1 VSEAGGLVV
10 IGAINVDLVVSGA
23 ALPRPGETVTDGEL
37 SRHDGGKGGNQATA
51 AARVLGEAGR
61 VAMLGAVGDDDLG
74 HAARTALEAEGI
86 DVANVAVVAG
96 SPTGVA
102 LIAVD
107 QGGQNQISVAPG
119 ANRDLGDPTEALEG
133 SRPALVLASCE
144 IPFEAVSAA
153 AAWCGANRVA
163 FVLNPAPTHPMLRE
177 LLEHTTVVTP
187 NHGEVSKLAPTS
199 GDAVDAAHA
208 LRERTPG
215 LAVLVTMGEAGAYL
229 LDDEGETGIPAP
241 SVRAVDSTGAG
252 DCLNGVLAA
261 GLWEG
266 RPIREAAA
274 RAVAAATLSTAV
286 AGAREGMPTREELE
300 EFLTTGRS
308 RQAGT

>member
-1 VSEAGGLVV
+1 MSEDGGLVV

-37 SRHDGGKGGNQATA
+37 SRHHGGKGGNQATA

-61 VAMLGAVGDDDLG
+61 VAMLGAVGDDDMG

-119 ANRDLGDPTEALEG
+119 ANRDLGDPSEALDG

-144 IPFEAVSAA
+144 IPFDALSAA
-153 AAWCGANRVA
+153 AAWCGTNHVA
-163 FVLNPAPTHPMLRE
+163 FVLNPAPIHPMLRE
-177 LLEHTTVVTP
+177 LLEHTAVVTP
-187 NHGEVSKLAPTS
+187 NHGEVTKLAPTS
-199 GDAVDAAHA
+199 GDAVEAAHA

-229 LDDEGETGIPAP
+229 LDDDGETGIPAP
-241 SVRAVDSTGAG
+241 SVHAVDSTGAG

-261 GLWEG
+261 GLLEG
-266 RPIREAAA
+266 RTIRDAAA
-274 RAVAAATLSTAV
+274 RAVAAATMSTAV
-286 AGAREGMPTREELE
+286 AGAREGMPTRQELE
-300 EFLTTGRS
+300 EFLAR
-308 RQAGT
+308 

>member
-1 VSEAGGLVV
+1 MSEAGRLVV
-10 IGAINVDLVVSGA
+10 IGAINVDLVVWGA

-51 AARVLGEAGR
+51 AARVLGETGR
-61 VAMLGAVGDDDLG
+61 VAMLGAVGDDDMG

-144 IPFEAVSAA
+144 IPFDALSAA
-153 AAWCGANRVA
+153 AAWCGTNHVA
-163 FVLNPAPTHPMLRE
+163 FVLNPAPIHPMLRE
-177 LLEHTTVVTP
+177 LLEHTAVVTP
-187 NHGEVSKLAPTS
+187 NHGEITKLAPTS
-199 GDAVDAAHA
+199 GDAVEAAHV

-215 LAVLVTMGEAGAYL
+215 LTVLVTMGEAGAYL
-229 LDDEGETGIPAP
+229 LEDDGETGIPAP
-241 SVRAVDSTGAG
+241 RVHAVDSTGAG

-261 GLWEG
+261 GLLDG

-274 RAVAAATLSTAV
+274 RAVAAATMSTAV
-286 AGAREGMPTREELE
+286 AGAREGMPRRQQLE
-300 EFLTTGRS
+300 EFLAR
-308 RQAGT
+308 

>member
-1 VSEAGGLVV
+1 VSEGGGLVV

-37 SRHDGGKGGNQATA
+37 SQHHGGKGGNQATA
-51 AARVLGEAGR
+51 AARVLDEAGR
-61 VAMLGAVGDDDLG
+61 VAMLGAVGDDDMG

-86 DVANVAVVAG
+86 DVANVAVVPDA
-96 SPTGVA
+96 PTGVA

-144 IPFEAVSAA
+144 VPFETLSAA
-153 AAWCGANRVA
+153 AAWCGTNHVA
-163 FVLNPAPTHPMLRE
+163 FVLNPAPIHPMLRE
-177 LLEHTTVVTP
+177 LLEHTAVVTP
-187 NHGEVSKLAPTS
+187 NHGEVTKLAPTS
-199 GDAVDAAHA
+199 GDAVEAAHA

-215 LAVLVTMGEAGAYL
+215 LTVLVTMGEAGAYL
-229 LDDEGETGIPAP
+229 LDDDGETGIPAR

-261 GLWEG
+261 GLLE
-266 RPIREAAA
+266 RRSIREAAA
-274 RAVAAATLSTAV
+274 RAVAAATMSTAV
-286 AGAREGMPTREELE
+286 AGAREGMPTRQELE
-300 EFLTTGRS
+300 EFLAR
-308 RQAGT
+308 

>member
-1 VSEAGGLVV
+1 VSEPGGLVV

-37 SRHDGGKGGNQATA
+37 SRHHGGKGGNQATA

-61 VAMLGAVGDDDLG
+61 VAMLGAVGNDDMG

-86 DVANVAVVAG
+86 DVANVAVVPDT
-96 SPTGVA
+96 PTGVA
-102 LIAVD
+102 LISVD

-119 ANRDLGDPTEALEG
+119 ANRDLGDPTEALDG

-144 IPFEAVSAA
+144 VPFDTLSAA
-153 AAWCGANRVA
+153 AAWCGTNHVA
-163 FVLNPAPTHPMLRE
+163 FVLNPAPIHPMLRE
-177 LLEHTTVVTP
+177 LLEHTAVVTP
-187 NHGEVSKLAPTS
+187 NHGEVTKLAPTS
-199 GDAVDAAHA
+199 GDAVEAAHA

-215 LAVLVTMGEAGAYL
+215 LTVLVTMGEAGAYL

-241 SVRAVDSTGAG
+241 SVHAVDSTGAG

-261 GLWEG
+261 GLLEG

-274 RAVAAATLSTAV
+274 RAVAAATMSTAV
-286 AGAREGMPTREELE
+286 AGAREGMPTRQELE
-300 EFLTTGRS
+300 EFL
-308 RQAGT
+308 GT

>member
-1 VSEAGGLVV
+1 MSEAGGLVV

-37 SRHDGGKGGNQATA
+37 SQHHGGKGGNQATA
-51 AARVLGEAGR
+51 AARVLDEAGR
-61 VAMLGAVGDDDLG
+61 VAMLGAVGDDDMG

-86 DVANVAVVAG
+86 DVANVAVVPDA
-96 SPTGVA
+96 PTGAA

-144 IPFEAVSAA
+144 VPFETLSAA
-153 AAWCGANRVA
+153 AAWCGTNHVA
-163 FVLNPAPTHPMLRE
+163 FVLNPAPIHPMLRE
-177 LLEHTTVVTP
+177 LLEHTAVVTP
-187 NHGEVSKLAPTS
+187 NHGEVTKLAPTS
-199 GDAVDAAHA
+199 GDAVEAAHA

-215 LAVLVTMGEAGAYL
+215 LTVLVTMGEAGAYL
-229 LDDEGETGIPAP
+229 LDDDGETGIPAR

-261 GLWEG
+261 GLLE
-266 RPIREAAA
+266 RRSIREAAA
-274 RAVAAATLSTAV
+274 RAVAAATMSTAV
-286 AGAREGMPTREELE
+286 AGAREGMPTRQELE
-300 EFLTTGRS
+300 EFLAR
-308 RQAGT
+308 

>member
-1 VSEAGGLVV
+1 VSEPGGLAV

-23 ALPRPGETVTDGEL
+23 ALPRPGETVTDGER
-37 SRHDGGKGGNQATA
+37 SRHHGGKGGNQATA
-51 AARVLGEAGR
+51 AARVLVEPGR
-61 VAMLGAVGDDDLG
+61 VALLGAVGDDDMA
-74 HAARTALEAEGI
+74 HAARAALEAEGI
-86 DVANVAVVAG
+86 DVANVASVAG

-119 ANRDLGDPTEALEG
+119 ANRDLGDPTEALDG

-144 IPFEAVSAA
+144 IPFDVLSAA
-153 AAWCGANRVA
+153 AAWCGTNHVA
-163 FVLNPAPTHPMLRE
+163 FVLNPAPIHPMLRE
-177 LLEHTTVVTP
+177 LLEHTAVVTP
-187 NHGEVSKLAPTS
+187 NHGEITKLAPTS
-199 GDAVDAAHA
+199 GDAVEAAHA

-241 SVRAVDSTGAG
+241 SVHAVDSTGAG

-261 GLWEG
+261 GLLEG

-286 AGAREGMPTREELE
+286 AGAREGMPTRRELE
-300 EFLTTGRS
+300 EFLAR
-308 RQAGT
+308 

>member
-1 VSEAGGLVV
+1 MSEAGGLVV

-37 SRHDGGKGGNQATA
+37 SQHHGGKGGNQATA
-51 AARVLGEAGR
+51 AARVLDEAGR
-61 VAMLGAVGDDDLG
+61 VAMLGAVGDDDMG

-86 DVANVAVVAG
+86 DVANVAVVPNT
-96 SPTGVA
+96 PTGVA

-144 IPFEAVSAA
+144 VPFETLSAA
-153 AAWCGANRVA
+153 AAWCGTNHVA
-163 FVLNPAPTHPMLRE
+163 FVLNPAPIHPMLRE
-177 LLEHTTVVTP
+177 LLEHTAVVTP
-187 NHGEVSKLAPTS
+187 NRGEVTKLAPTS
-199 GDAVDAAHA
+199 GDAVEAAHA

-215 LAVLVTMGEAGAYL
+215 LTVLVTMGEAGAYL
-229 LDDEGETGIPAP
+229 LDDDGETGIPAR

-261 GLWEG
+261 GLLE
-266 RPIREAAA
+266 RRSIREAAA
-274 RAVAAATLSTAV
+274 RAVAAATMSTAV
-286 AGAREGMPTREELE
+286 AGAREGMPSREALE
-300 EFLTTGRS
+300 EFLR
-308 RQAGT
+308 

>member
-1 VSEAGGLVV
+1 MSEAGGLVV

-37 SRHDGGKGGNQATA
+37 SQHHGGKGGNQATA
-51 AARVLGEAGR
+51 AARVLDEAGR
-61 VAMLGAVGDDDLG
+61 VAMLGAVGDDDMG

-144 IPFEAVSAA
+144 VPFETLSAA
-153 AAWCGANRVA
+153 AAWCGTNHVA
-163 FVLNPAPTHPMLRE
+163 FVLNPAPIHPMLRE
-177 LLEHTTVVTP
+177 LLEHTAVVTP
-187 NHGEVSKLAPTS
+187 NHGEVTKLAPTS
-199 GDAVDAAHA
+199 GDAVEAAHA

-215 LAVLVTMGEAGAYL
+215 LTVLVTMGEAGAYL
-229 LDDEGETGIPAP
+229 LDDDGETGIPAR

-261 GLWEG
+261 GLLE
-266 RPIREAAA
+266 RRSIREAAA
-274 RAVAAATLSTAV
+274 RAVAAATMSTAV
-286 AGAREGMPTREELE
+286 AGAREGMPTRQELE
-300 EFLTTGRS
+300 EFLAR
-308 RQAGT
+308 

>member
-1 VSEAGGLVV
+1 VSKDGGLVV

-37 SRHDGGKGGNQATA
+37 SRHHGGKGGNQATA

-61 VAMLGAVGDDDLG
+61 VAMLGAVGDDDMG
-74 HAARTALEAEGI
+74 HAARIALEAEGI

-119 ANRDLGDPTEALEG
+119 ANRDLGDPTEALDG

-144 IPFEAVSAA
+144 VPFDTLSAA
-153 AAWCGANRVA
+153 AAWCVTNHVA
-163 FVLNPAPTHPMLRE
+163 FVLNPAPIHPMLRE
-177 LLEHTTVVTP
+177 LLEHAAVVTP
-187 NHGEVSKLAPTS
+187 NHGEVTKLAPTS
-199 GDAVDAAHA
+199 GDAVEAAHA

-215 LAVLVTMGEAGAYL
+215 LTVLVTMGEAGAYL

-241 SVRAVDSTGAG
+241 SVHAVDSTGAG

-261 GLWEG
+261 GLLEG

-286 AGAREGMPTREELE
+286 AGAREGMPTRQELE
-300 EFLTTGRS
+300 EFLAR
-308 RQAGT
+308 

>member
-37 SRHDGGKGGNQATA
+37 SRHQGGKGGNQATG
-51 AARVLGEAGR
+51 AARVLGAPGR
-61 VAMLGAVGDDDLG
+61 VAMLGAVGDDDMG
-74 HAARTALEAEGI
+74 HAARAALEAEGI

-144 IPFEAVSAA
+144 IPFDALSAA
-153 AAWCGANRVA
+153 AAWCGTNHVA
-163 FVLNPAPTHPMLRE
+163 FVLNPAPIHPMLRE

-187 NHGEVSKLAPTS
+187 NHGEVTKLAPTS
-199 GDAVDAAHA
+199 GDAVEAAHA

-215 LAVLVTMGEAGAYL
+215 LTVLVTMGEAGAYL

-241 SVRAVDSTGAG
+241 SVHAVDSTGAG

-261 GLWEG
+261 GLLEG

-274 RAVAAATLSTAV
+274 RAVAAATMSPAV
-286 AGAREGMPTREELE
+286 AGAREGMPSRQELE
-300 EFLTTGRS
+300 EFLAR
-308 RQAGT
+308 

>member
-1 VSEAGGLVV
+1 VSEGGGLVV

-37 SRHDGGKGGNQATA
+37 SRHHGGKGGNQATA

-61 VAMLGAVGDDDLG
+61 VAMLGAVGDDDMG

-86 DVANVAVVAG
+86 DVANVAVVPNT
-96 SPTGVA
+96 PTGVA

-144 IPFEAVSAA
+144 VPFDTLSAA
-153 AAWCGANRVA
+153 AAWCGTNHVA
-163 FVLNPAPTHPMLRE
+163 FVLNPAPIHPMLRE

-187 NHGEVSKLAPTS
+187 NHGEVTKLAPTS
-199 GDAVDAAHA
+199 GDAVEAAHA

-241 SVRAVDSTGAG
+241 SVHAVDSTGAG

-261 GLWEG
+261 GLLE
-266 RPIREAAA
+266 RRAIREAAA
-274 RAVAAATLSTAV
+274 RAVAAATMSTAV
-286 AGAREGMPTREELE
+286 AGAREGMPTRRELE
-300 EFLTTGRS
+300 EFLAR
-308 RQAGT
+308 

>member
-1 VSEAGGLVV
+1 MSEAGGLVV

-37 SRHDGGKGGNQATA
+37 SRHHGGKGGNQATA
-51 AARVLGEAGR
+51 AARVLGETGR
-61 VAMLGAVGDDDLG
+61 VAMLGAVGNDDMG
-74 HAARTALEAEGI
+74 HAARTALEAEEI

-96 SPTGVA
+96 SPTGIA

-144 IPFEAVSAA
+144 VPFETLSAA
-153 AAWCGANRVA
+153 AAWCGTNHVA
-163 FVLNPAPTHPMLRE
+163 FVLNPAPIHPMLRE
-177 LLEHTTVVTP
+177 LLEHTAVVTP
-187 NHGEVSKLAPTS
+187 NHGEVTKLAPTS
-199 GDAVDAAHA
+199 GDAVEAAHA

-215 LAVLVTMGEAGAYL
+215 LTVLVTMGEAGAYL
-229 LDDEGETGIPAP
+229 LDDDGETGIPAR

-261 GLWEG
+261 GLLE
-266 RPIREAAA
+266 RRSIREAAA
-274 RAVAAATLSTAV
+274 RAVAAATMSTAV
-286 AGAREGMPTREELE
+286 AGAREGMPTRQELE
-300 EFLTTGRS
+300 EFLAR
-308 RQAGT
+308 

>member
-1 VSEAGGLVV
+1 MSEAGGLVV

-37 SRHDGGKGGNQATA
+37 SQHHGGKGGNQATA
-51 AARVLGEAGR
+51 AARVLDEAGR
-61 VAMLGAVGDDDLG
+61 VAMLGAVGDDDMG

-86 DVANVAVVAG
+86 DVANVAVVPDA
-96 SPTGVA
+96 PTGVA

-144 IPFEAVSAA
+144 VPFETLSAA
-153 AAWCGANRVA
+153 AAWCGTNHVA
-163 FVLNPAPTHPMLRE
+163 FVLNPAPIHPMLRE
-177 LLEHTTVVTP
+177 LLEHTAVVTP
-187 NHGEVSKLAPTS
+187 NHGEVTKLAPTS
-199 GDAVDAAHA
+199 GDAVEAAHA

-215 LAVLVTMGEAGAYL
+215 LTVLVTMGEAGAYL
-229 LDDEGETGIPAP
+229 LDDDGETGIPAR

-261 GLWEG
+261 GLLE
-266 RPIREAAA
+266 RRSIREAAA
-274 RAVAAATLSTAV
+274 RAVAAATMSTAV
-286 AGAREGMPTREELE
+286 AGAREGMPTRQELE
-300 EFLTTGRS
+300 EFLAR
-308 RQAGT
+308 

>member
-10 IGAINVDLVVSGA
+10 IGAINVDLVVSGV

-37 SRHDGGKGGNQATA
+37 SQHHGGKGGNQATA

-61 VAMLGAVGDDDLG
+61 VAMLGAVGDDDMG

-86 DVANVAVVAG
+86 DVANVAVVPDA
-96 SPTGVA
+96 PTGVA

-144 IPFEAVSAA
+144 IPFDTLSAA
-153 AAWCGANRVA
+153 GAWCGTNHVA
-163 FVLNPAPTHPMLRE
+163 FVLNPAPIHPMLRE
-177 LLEHTTVVTP
+177 LLEHTAVVTP
-187 NHGEVSKLAPTS
+187 NHGEVTKLAPTS
-199 GDAVDAAHA
+199 GDAVEAAHA
-208 LRERTPG
+208 LRERTPS
-215 LAVLVTMGEAGAYL
+215 LIVLVTMGEAGAYL

-261 GLWEG
+261 GLLER

-274 RAVAAATLSTAV
+274 RAVAAATMSTAV
-286 AGAREGMPTREELE
+286 AGAREGLPTPQDLE
-300 EFLTTGRS
+300 EFRGR
-308 RQAGT
+308 

>member
-1 VSEAGGLVV
+1 MSEAGGLVV

-37 SRHDGGKGGNQATA
+37 SQHHGGKGGNQATA
-51 AARVLGEAGR
+51 AARVLDEAGR
-61 VAMLGAVGDDDLG
+61 VAMLGAVGDDEMG

-144 IPFEAVSAA
+144 IPFDTLSAA
-153 AAWCGANRVA
+153 AAWCGTNHVA
-163 FVLNPAPTHPMLRE
+163 FVLNPAPIHPMLRE
-177 LLEHTTVVTP
+177 LLEHTAVVTP
-187 NHGEVSKLAPTS
+187 NHGEVTKLAPTS
-199 GDAVDAAHA
+199 DDAVEAAHA

-215 LAVLVTMGEAGAYL
+215 LTVLVTMGEAGAYL
-229 LDDEGETGIPAP
+229 LDDDGETGIPAP
-241 SVRAVDSTGAG
+241 SVHAVDSTGAG

-261 GLWEG
+261 GLLEG
-266 RPIREAAA
+266 RPIREASA
-274 RAVAAATLSTAV
+274 RAVAAATMSTAV
-286 AGAREGMPTREELE
+286 AGAREGMPTRQELE
-300 EFLTTGRS
+300 EFLAR
-308 RQAGT
+308 

>member
-1 VSEAGGLVV
+1 VSEPGGLVV
-10 IGAINVDLVVSGA
+10 IGAVNVDLVVSGA

-37 SRHDGGKGGNQATA
+37 SRHHGGKGGNQATA

-61 VAMLGAVGDDDLG
+61 VAMLGAVGDDDMG
-74 HAARTALEAEGI
+74 HAARAALEAEGI

-102 LIAVD
+102 LIAVA
-107 QGGQNQISVAPG
+107 QRGQTQLSVAPG
-119 ANRDLGDPTEALEG
+119 ASRDLGDPTEALVG

-144 IPFEAVSAA
+144 IPFDALRAA
-153 AAWCGANRVA
+153 AAWCGTNHVA
-163 FVLNPAPTHPMLRE
+163 FVLNPAPIHPMLRE
-177 LLEHTTVVTP
+177 LLEHTAVVTP
-187 NHGEVSKLAPTS
+187 NHGEVTKLAPTS
-199 GDAVDAAHA
+199 GDAVEAAHA

-215 LAVLVTMGEAGAYL
+215 LTVLVTMGEAGAYL

-241 SVRAVDSTGAG
+241 SVHAVDSTGAG

-261 GLWEG
+261 GLLEG

-274 RAVAAATLSTAV
+274 LAVAAATMSTAV
-286 AGAREGMPTREELE
+286 AGAREGMPTRQELE
-300 EFLTTGRS
+300 EFLAR
-308 RQAGT
+308 

>member
-1 VSEAGGLVV
+1 MSETGGLVV
-10 IGAINVDLVVSGA
+10 MGAINVDLVVSGA
-23 ALPRPGETVTDGEL
+23 TLPREGETVTDGEF
-37 SRHDGGKGGNQATA
+37 SRHHGGKGGNQATA
-51 AARVLGEAGR
+51 AARVLGDAGS
-61 VAMLGAVGDDDLG
+61 VAMLGAVGDDEMG
-74 HAARTALEAEGI
+74 RAARAALETEGV
-86 DVANVAVVAG
+86 DVANVSVVSG
-96 SPTGVA
+96 TPTGVA

-107 QGGQNQISVAPG
+107 RGGQNQISVAPG

-144 IPFEAVSAA
+144 IPFAALSAA
-153 AAWCGANRVA
+153 AAWCGTNGVA

-187 NHGEVSKLAPTS
+187 NHGEIGKLAPTS

-208 LRERTPG
+208 LRDRTPG

-229 LDDEGETGIPAP
+229 LDDEGEAGIPAA
-241 SVRAVDSTGAG
+241 SVHAVDSTGAG

-274 RAVAAATLSTAV
+274 RAVAAATMSTAV
-286 AGAREGMPTREELE
+286 AGAREGMPTRQELE
-300 EFLTTGRS
+300 EFLAR
-308 RQAGT
+308 

>member
-37 SRHDGGKGGNQATA
+37 SQHHGGKGGNQATA
-51 AARVLGEAGR
+51 AARVLDEAGR
-61 VAMLGAVGDDDLG
+61 VAMLGAVGDDDMG

-86 DVANVAVVAG
+86 DVANVAVVPDA
-96 SPTGVA
+96 PTGVA

-144 IPFEAVSAA
+144 VPFETLSAA
-153 AAWCGANRVA
+153 AAWCGTNHVA
-163 FVLNPAPTHPMLRE
+163 FVLNPAPIHPMLRE
-177 LLEHTTVVTP
+177 LLEHTAVVTP
-187 NHGEVSKLAPTS
+187 NHGEVTKLAPTS
-199 GDAVDAAHA
+199 GDAVEAAHA

-215 LAVLVTMGEAGAYL
+215 LTVLVTMGEAGAYL
-229 LDDEGETGIPAP
+229 LDDDGETGIPAR

-261 GLWEG
+261 GLLE
-266 RPIREAAA
+266 RRSIREAAA
-274 RAVAAATLSTAV
+274 RAVAAATMSTAV
-286 AGAREGMPTREELE
+286 AGAREGIPTRQELE
-300 EFLTTGRS
+300 EFLAR
-308 RQAGT
+308 

>member
-37 SRHDGGKGGNQATA
+37 SQHHGGKGGNQATA
-51 AARVLGEAGR
+51 AARVLDEAGR
-61 VAMLGAVGDDDLG
+61 VAMLGAVGDDDMG

-86 DVANVAVVAG
+86 DVANVAVVPDA
-96 SPTGVA
+96 PTGVA

-144 IPFEAVSAA
+144 IPFETLSAA
-153 AAWCGANRVA
+153 AAWCGTNHVA
-163 FVLNPAPTHPMLRE
+163 FVLNPAPIHPMLRE
-177 LLEHTTVVTP
+177 LLEHTAVVTP
-187 NHGEVSKLAPTS
+187 NHGEVTKLAPTS
-199 GDAVDAAHA
+199 GDAVEAAHA

-215 LAVLVTMGEAGAYL
+215 LTVLVTMGEAGAYL
-229 LDDEGETGIPAP
+229 LDDDGETGIPAR

-261 GLWEG
+261 GLLE
-266 RPIREAAA
+266 RRSIREAAA
-274 RAVAAATLSTAV
+274 RAVAAATMSTAV
-286 AGAREGMPTREELE
+286 AGAREGMPTRQELE
-300 EFLTTGRS
+300 EFLAR
-308 RQAGT
+308 